1 MLNRLIIAM
10 LAGGLFLSTGCRKGQ
25 EAPANRSAVTAGD
38 SEARVAR
45 VVSATEK
52 NVERTLSANG
62 VLAAFDQAGLSVKV
76 GGRLED
82 IPVDVGSVVKKGDL
96 VGQIERRD
104 WELKLAQSKAAVSA
118 ARARL
123 GLPLDGTNDAI
134 DVKESSLVKEARAQL
149 EEQAKNRERLL
160 KLHEQKI
167 LSQSEL
173 ETAEAGYQVALTKY
187 EEALQETNNRK
198 AVLAQRRAELNIA
211 EQQLTDTSLRA
222 PFDGVVQERKASP
235 GDYLMEGAPLATLV
249 RVDPVRLRLETS
261 ERQAL
266 ALQRGQKVRFKVDGD
281 TNVQEGQINRLSPV
295 IAEGNRML
303 HVEADIANP
312 HGRLR
317 PGSFVRAEIV
327 VNENA
332 RAIIVPRI
340 AVSTFAGVEK
350 VFVAENGKAVERR
363 VTTGRIFGEEVEVIK
378 GLIGGENVILEP
390 GSMRNGQPVMIS
402 KEATEHGPMVSE
414 RSSG

>member
-38 SEARVAR
+38 SEARVVR